1 MDGWS
6 TTHWAFQALM
16 GISGMGTDVMR
27 DRCWQLPKQTRN
39 AMTLE
44 DKTYYQCPCMG
55 LNIFKQKSCN
65 FPGLGAFYVPE
76 ISETAPQVPPP
87 LPAAPPQPALPAPPG
102 VLQDISNQVQVVQYL
117 NALKKYQEDVTTI
130 QNDYKGQMDIYQATA
145 NIYQGKMVQYQE
157 DLAHYTVA
165 RVTAVSAGEGLIS
178 AIASD
183 SIWSW
188 VDKSDPKIYY
198 PWLFS
203 MWYAQGILMLLYF
216 SIILVLVKLKDAR

>member
-1 MDGWS
+1 
-6 TTHWAFQALM
+6 
-16 GISGMGTDVMR
+16 
-27 DRCWQLPKQTRN
+27 
-39 AMTLE
+39 
-44 DKTYYQCPCMG
+44 
-55 LNIFKQKSCN
+55 
-65 FPGLGAFYVPE
+65 
-76 ISETAPQVPPP
+76 
-87 LPAAPPQPALPAPPG
+87 
-102 VLQDISNQVQVVQYL
+102 
-117 NALKKYQEDVTTI
+117 
-130 QNDYKGQMDIYQATA
+130 MDIYQATA